1 MKKKFYILFFVL
13 LSVVRSYAQPFV
25 YPGDAPLT
33 TDFATTAPT
42 VNDDEGDGYK
52 VGSRI
57 WDITADEEYV
67 CLDPTAGAAV
77 WEKTS
82 IDLTSELTV
91 DSSLI
96 PDTDNSYD
104 LGSDS
109 YQWKDL
115 YLSNAIIVKGAFC
128 IPSKVNEV
136 AGISI
141 GQVVYI
147 SGATGN
153 KPQVSLADN
162 TLHNKTHV
170 FGIAAETKADGE
182 TICIAIAGE
191 ISGVNTNGMTE
202 GDRLHMTTGGNW
214 QVAVPT
220 SGAHIHVGRVT
231 KVNAS
236 TGIFELIVDQY
247 IHDIRATTDIDVE
260 LSTGADD
267 ATRKISFQ
275 DYSANELGY
284 IDGTGLFEWN
294 GQGLFSELEVESTNG
309 LVIPASNTAAF
320 TRKGDPTTGLFFN
333 VAGPWYEFRRSGSV
347 VAKIKAVADQGDIV
361 SNRNMIVGVGAVGV
375 DYHIAFDGEDNDGVQ
390 RWKEDE
396 DYFLFLDDILIQDAE
411 KIYFK
416 DTAIGVYSQANTFLD
431 LFADGAVRIG
441 NSSAGAPT
449 NYSKIEPDGTLEF
462 NGDATI
468 WDDLQ
473 VPVSLIRL
481 PAANPPS
488 VAAYKGGQ
496 VLSFSSASDNYIY
509 FNAQLPHTYKE
520 GTDIVFHFH
529 WVIPTAGAGGGAENV
544 KWDVTYSWAN
554 IDASFPAESSGTVTV
569 DVQDDTADDHMV
581 DNIVTITGTGK
592 TISSMLICS
601 LQRDVSV
608 ANDYADVTY
617 LVGIDFHHEIDTA
630 GSRQIT
636 TK

>member
-147 SGATGN
+147 SGATEN
-153 KPQVSLADN
+153 KPKVSLADN
-162 TLHNKTHV
+162 TLHNKTHI

-182 TICIAIAGE
+182 NICIAIAGE

-220 SGAHIHVGRVT
+220 SGTHIHVGRVT

-247 IHDIRATTDIDVE
+247 IHDIRATTDIDIG
-260 LSTGADD
+260 LATGADD

-294 GQGLFSELEVESTNG
+294 GQGLFSELEVESTDG
-309 LVIPASNTAAF
+309 LVIPASSTAAF
-320 TRKGDPTTGLFFN
+320 SRKGDLTTGLFFN
-333 VAGPWYEFRRSGSV
+333 VSGPWYEFRRSGSV
-347 VAKIKAVADQGDIV
+347 VAKIKAVVDQGDIV

-375 DYHIAFDGEDNDGVQ
+375 DYHIAFDGEDNDGIQ

-396 DYFLFLDDILIQDAE
+396 DYFLFLDDALMQTTE
-411 KIYFK
+411 KLYFRN
-416 DTAIGVYSQANTFLD
+416 TAIGIYSQAGTFLD
-431 LFADGAVRIG
+431 LFGVVRIG
-441 NSSAGAPT
+441 NSSGGAPT
-449 NYSKIEPDGTLEF
+449 TYFAVEPDGDTYCVGEGTGWPRASVYGNEIAWTQAAAVQNTWYIVSDADMTTGRLNETTHDGNGQITVARAGDYEVHWYGAF
-462 NGDATI
+462 EANAANVHIQVAPSINGAAPVGDALNHFETFGVSRQAPCGGDGI
-468 WDDLQ
+468 LDL
-473 VPVSLIRL
+473 
-481 PAANPPS
+481 AANDTVEMAIRTTDAGTPNL
-488 VAAYKGGQ
+488 AIDHLGFTLKMDGG
-496 VLSFSSASDNYIY
+496 
-509 FNAQLPHTYKE
+509 T
-520 GTDIVFHFH
+520 
-529 WVIPTAGAGGGAENV
+529 
-544 KWDVTYSWAN
+544 
-554 IDASFPAESSGTVTV
+554 
-569 DVQDDTADDHMV
+569 
-581 DNIVTITGTGK
+581 
-592 TISSMLICS
+592 
-601 LQRDVSV
+601 
-608 ANDYADVTY
+608 
-617 LVGIDFHHEIDTA
+617 
-630 GSRQIT
+630 
-636 TK
+636 